1 VSEATPKQVAY
12 CKSLFRKVKM
22 YYRCLRSDEEL
33 REEVLDRTGFDLDNL
48 SADEAQ
54 SIIGK
59 LKPEVARQRRFLCR
73 KNDC

>member
-1 VSEATPKQVAY
+1 MGQATPKQVAY
-12 CKSLFRKVKM
+12 CRSLFRKVKI

-48 SADEAQ
+48 SADQAQ

-59 LKPEVARQRRFLCR
+59 LRPEAARQRRF
-73 KNDC
+73 